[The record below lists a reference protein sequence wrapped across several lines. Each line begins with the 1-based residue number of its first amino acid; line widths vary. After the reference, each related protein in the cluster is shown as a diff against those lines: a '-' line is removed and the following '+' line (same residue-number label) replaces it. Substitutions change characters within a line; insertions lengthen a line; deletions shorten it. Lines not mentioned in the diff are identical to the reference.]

1 MQRDKQIEI
10 ILVEDNPHDI
20 EMIIESF
27 SDQNINKKVQ
37 IFKNGSEVIDYF
49 FSPHRSLD
57 VIYSKL
63 PRVIILDLKI
73 PKINGLEILKRL
85 KSDNRTR
92 NIPVVI
98 FTSSDEERDRVNSY
112 RIGANSYIVKPL
124 DSDEFAGV
132 VSEIGRYWLFIN
144 KPLHDN
150 L

>member
-1 MQRDKQIEI
+1 MQREKEAEI

-20 EMIIESF
+20 EMIIESL
-27 SDQNINKKVQ
+27 SDHNIDQKVQ

-49 FSPHRSLD
+49 FSPRRGSDAMH
-57 VIYSKL
+57 SKL

-98 FTSSDEERDRVNSY
+98 FSSSDEERDRVDSY

-124 DSDEFAGV
+124 DSDEFASV
-132 VSEIGRYWLFIN
+132 VSEIGHYWFLIN
-144 KPLHDN
+144 KPLDN
-150 L
+150 P